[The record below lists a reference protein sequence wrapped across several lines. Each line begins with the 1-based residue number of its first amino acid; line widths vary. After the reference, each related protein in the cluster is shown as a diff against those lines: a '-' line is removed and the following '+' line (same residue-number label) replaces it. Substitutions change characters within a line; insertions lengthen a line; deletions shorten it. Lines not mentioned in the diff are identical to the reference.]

1 MKKRT
6 TFLGSVVFLLAGLCA
21 LSAIHAQTGGAIWE
35 DGPDMNKTRI
45 FPYVAQ
51 LDDDRN
57 IAFGGRELGFI
68 SSLYADAFDPVDM
81 EFKEYTML
89 TPRDFPGIAP
99 LADGRFFICGGSDN
113 LGVAPGYTTIEYFN
127 PADNSFELGGNM
139 FYGRMQHAAV
149 QLSGG
154 NVLIVGGWYSP
165 DAAAY
170 PEVFN
175 TEGGIPLVTGSMNTP
190 RSGPLVLP
198 TNDGGAV
205 VIGGWPTYGGD
216 MFTQVEYYNAV
227 ANTFEVFGED
237 ILPSD
242 PGWLAYGST
251 EYRPY
256 TEKMMYDGRYIFKV
270 HRKDAFGDLEYG
282 LMTFDPATKLF
293 EMLPLSGSLMGD
305 DISSYYDMVLNTDG
319 TMAYLLSAYID
330 ANPYG
335 MKVVSVDLV
344 TGEVYIP
351 DDYYQLPLSNYFMGT
366 LSWIPSEE
374 KILLIGIS
382 TSPSDYFNATNK
394 TMVLTP
400 EMKTTS
406 VEEAPFTQVN
416 LYPNP
421 AQDRVT
427 IDGLPSVDFVTLTD
441 IQGRNIELRVFEQ
454 GHNSCWFDVSGLP
467 SGIYLLRVGDNI
479 QKKLVIQ
486 HRSFI

>member
-6 TFLGSVVFLLAGLCA
+6 TLFSSVVFLLAGLCA
-21 LSAIHAQTGGAIWE
+21 LSAVQAQTGGAIWE
-35 DGPDMNKTRI
+35 DGPEMNKTRI

-57 IAFGGRELGFI
+57 IVFGGRELGFI
-68 SSLYADAFDPVDM
+68 SSLYADAFDPADM

-89 TPRDFPGIAP
+89 TPRDFPGITP
-99 LADGRFFICGGSDN
+99 LTDGRFLICGGSDN
-113 LGVAPGYTTIEYFN
+113 YGVAPGYTTIEYFN
-127 PADNSFELGGNM
+127 PADNSFVMAGDM

-149 QLSGG
+149 QLTSG

-175 TEGGIPLVTGSMNTP
+175 TEGGVPLITGPLNTP
-190 RSGPLVLP
+190 RSGALVLP
-198 TNDGGAV
+198 TNDGGAM

-216 MFTQVEYYNAV
+216 IYKQVEYYDAGS
-227 ANTFEVFGED
+227 NTFIIQSEE
-237 ILPSD
+237 ILTAD
-242 PGWLAYGST
+242 PGWLVYGT
-251 EYRPY
+251 NEYRPY
-256 TEKMMYDGRYIFKV
+256 TEKMMYDGRYVFKV
-270 HRKDAFGDLEYG
+270 YRTDAYGDLEYA
-282 LMTFDPATKLF
+282 LMTFDPATKVF
-293 EMLPLSGSLMGD
+293 ETLTLGASLMGD
-305 DISSYYDMVLNTDG
+305 EISSYYDLVLNTDG

-330 ANPYG
+330 VSPYG
-335 MKVVSVDLV
+335 MKVVAVDLV

-351 DDYYQLPLSNYFMGT
+351 DDYYQLPSGNYFMGT

-406 VEEAPFTQVN
+406 VEEGLPGTAVN
-416 LYPNP
+416 IFPNP
-421 AQDRVT
+421 ALGRVT
-427 IDGLPSVDFVTLTD
+427 LEGVNENEWTDVVTLTD
-441 IQGRNIELRVFEQ
+441 MQGRTIELPVFNQ
-454 GHNSCWFDVSGLP
+454 GSDSRWFDVSGLP
-467 SGIYLLRVGDNI
+467 SGIYFLRAGDRFMH
-479 QKKLVIQ
+479 KLAVQ
-486 HRSFI
+486 H